1 MPAMQKGECRTIGCK
16 RVAQV
21 KGIVKGFCCSNCSMI
36 PSEPHAQICNMIEEV
51 GNAEV
56 ELGDNVILGYN

>member
-1 MPAMQKGECRTIGCK
+1 MLGMQKGECRTISCK

-21 KGIVKGFCCSNCSMI
+21 SGIFKGFCCSNCSTI
-36 PSEPHAQICNMIEEV
+36 PSEPHALICNMIEEV

-56 ELGDNVILGYN
+56 ELGDNIVLGYN